1 MNGNHGPSKNV
12 SNTLAIFD
20 HTLLFISS
28 PAAQYSPF
36 LYHIVGVV
44 ICAAGIDDWDLSS
57 NTKHQQQNPIGI
69 NFPHGFAHKP

>member
-1 MNGNHGPSKNV
+1 MGHQKMCLIN
-12 SNTLAIFD
+12 
-20 HTLLFISS
+20 LLSLTILFYSS
-28 PAAQYSPF
+28 VRPLRTILF

-69 NFPHGFAHKP
+69 NFPHGFAPKP